1 MNISQDG
8 DPITGP
14 SRDGPRHFG
23 HAHFWERAMMS
34 RRKFIG
40 AAAGTTGA
48 ILASG
53 LWMPKLA
60 LAAGSDP
67 NPIPG
72 GIVVGGQLF
81 HVFLLGEGNEPSTI
95 TDFKGF
101 VGVADVQGTGT
112 GINTRTGFH
121 ETLTYDT
128 DVRFMQGI
136 YIGMDGKQYSDTF
149 GFI

>member
-1 MNISQDG
+1 
-8 DPITGP
+8 
-14 SRDGPRHFG
+14 
-23 HAHFWERAMMS
+23 MMS

-48 ILASG
+48 ILGAG
-53 LWMPKLA
+53 LWVPKLA

-72 GIVVGGQLF
+72 GFLPGF

-112 GINTRTGFH
+112 AINTRTGFH
-121 ETLTYDT
+121 ETLHYDT

-136 YIGMDGKQYSDTF
+136 
-149 GFI
+149 

>member
-1 MNISQDG
+1 MFISQDSG
-8 DPITGP
+8 QITGP

-48 ILASG
+48 ILGAG

-67 NPIPG
+67 NPI
-72 GIVVGGQLF
+72 
-81 HVFLLGEGNEPSTI
+81 
-95 TDFKGF
+95 